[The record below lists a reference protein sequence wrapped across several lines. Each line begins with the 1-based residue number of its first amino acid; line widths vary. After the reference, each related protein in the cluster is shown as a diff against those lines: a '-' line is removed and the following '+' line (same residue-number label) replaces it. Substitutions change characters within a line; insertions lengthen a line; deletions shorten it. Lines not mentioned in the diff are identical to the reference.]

1 MRDAGFG
8 ALAGFAGGLVFA
20 QVMAVIGFL
29 PTVAAIVR
37 TDSPAVG
44 FAVHLLIAAVIGGLF
59 GALVAGRRDLLFWG
73 LAYGVLW
80 WFLGPLTLLPLLLG
94 VPVAWDVATAQTL
107 LPSLL
112 GHLAY
117 GAVTA
122 AALALLSRR
131 ARRPR
136 PGPLVRASA
145 AGLFTGAVL
154 GLGWSGPADGAEPGV
169 GWTGLLVGA
178 LVGASYALLFGDPG
192 EGGGPALIR
201 GAAFGFVWWVLA
213 AVTLSPLLTGHGLEW
228 TPAEVRT
235 QVGSLPAYVL
245 LGAGTALL
253 SGWLGG
259 LSRAVFSDDVRHAL
273 EGRLTGGRVISIWHG
288 VIAGLAGGAL
298 FTGVMVAVGFL
309 PVVADL
315 VGSKSAAVGLV
326 IHLLIS
332 QAVGVSYA
340 VLFRRRSFDPA
351 SGIGWG
357 VSYGFLWWV
366 LGNLTLLPVLLG
378 TAPRWNAAALAL
390 SFPSLVGHLAYGAV
404 LGLVYQRLE
413 ERVGPWHLTR
423 SEASRAR
430 AAARHEQTLSGA
442 PALWS
447 LITCVALLI
456 PVLVS

>member
-1 MRDAGFG
+1 MRNAGFG
-8 ALAGFAGGLVFA
+8 ALAGLVGGLVFGE
-20 QVMAVIGFL
+20 VMVLIGYL

-37 TDSPAVG
+37 ADSPVAG
-44 FAVHLLIAAVIGGLF
+44 FAVHLLIAAVIGGVF
-59 GALVAGRRDLLFWG
+59 GALVTRQRELLFWG

-94 VPVAWDVATAQTL
+94 RPVAWDVATAQAL
-107 LPSLL
+107 IPSLL

-122 AALALLSRR
+122 AVLALLLRR
-131 ARRPR
+131 GQRLR
-136 PGPLVRASA
+136 PGLLVRASA
-145 AGLFTGAVL
+145 SGLLLAPVL
-154 GLGWSGPADGAEPGV
+154 GLDGPD
-169 GWTGLLVGA
+169 LLVGV
-178 LVGASYALLFGDPG
+178 LVGASYAVLFGDPG
-192 EGGGPALIR
+192 EGGGPALVR

-213 AVTLSPLLTGHGLEW
+213 AVTVSPLLDGRGLEW
-228 TPAEVRT
+228 TPAAVRAA
-235 QVGSLPAYVL
+235 VESLPGHVL

-253 SGWLGG
+253 TGWLGG
-259 LSRAVFSDDVRHAL
+259 LSRAVFSDDVRHSL
-273 EGRLTGGRVISIWHG
+273 EGRLAGGRVISLWHG
-288 VIAGLAGGAL
+288 VVAGLAGGVI
-298 FTGVMVAVGFL
+298 FTGVMVAVGYL
-309 PVVADL
+309 PVVAAL
-315 VGSKSAAVGLV
+315 VGSESAVVGLV

-332 QAVGVSYA
+332 QVVGVSYA
-340 VLFRRRSFDPA
+340 VFFRRRSFDPA

-378 TAPRWNAAALAL
+378 AEPRWSAAALAV

-413 ERVGPWHLTR
+413 ERVAPWHLTR
-423 SEASRAR
+423 SQASAAR
-430 AAARHEQTLSGA
+430 AAARHEQTLSAA

-456 PVLVS
+456 PILVS

>member
-1 MRDAGFG
+1 MRNAGFG
-8 ALAGFAGGLVFA
+8 ALAGLAGGLVFGE
-20 QVMAVIGFL
+20 VMVLIGYL

-37 TDSPAVG
+37 TDSSVVG
-44 FAVHLLIAAVIGGLF
+44 FAVHLLIAAIIGSVF
-59 GALVAGRRDLLFWG
+59 GVLVAHQRELLFWG

-94 VPVAWDVATAQTL
+94 RPVAWDVATAQAL
-107 LPSLL
+107 VPSLL

-122 AALALLSRR
+122 GVLALVSRR
-131 ARRPR
+131 ERRFT
-136 PGPLVRASA
+136 PGLLVRAA
-145 AGLFTGAVL
+145 ASGLLVAPVL
-154 GLGWSGPADGAEPGV
+154 GSGLHGM
-169 GWTGLLVGA
+169 LVGA
-178 LVGASYALLFGDPG
+178 LVGACYAVIFGDPR

-213 AVTLSPLLTGHGLEW
+213 AATISPLLAGRGLEW
-228 TPAEVRT
+228 TPAAVRT
-235 QVGSLPAYVL
+235 AVASLPGDVL

-253 SGWLGG
+253 TGWLGG
-259 LSRAVFSDDVRHAL
+259 LSRAVFSDDIRHSL
-273 EGRLTGGRVISIWHG
+273 EGRLAGGRVISVWHG
-288 VIAGLAGGAL
+288 VVAGLAGGL
-298 FTGVMVAVGFL
+298 IFTGVMVAVGYL
-309 PVVADL
+309 PVVAAL
-315 VGSKSAAVGLV
+315 VGSESAAVGLV

-332 QAVGVSYA
+332 QLVGVTYA
-340 VLFRRRSFDPA
+340 VFFRRRSFDAA

-378 TAPRWNAAALAL
+378 AEPRWSAAALAV

-423 SEASRAR
+423 SEATAAR
-430 AAARHEQTLSGA
+430 AAARREQTLGAA

-456 PVLVS
+456 PILVS

>member
-1 MRDAGFG
+1 MRNAGFG
-8 ALAGFAGGLVFA
+8 ALAGLAGGLVFG

-37 TDSPAVG
+37 TDSSVVG
-44 FAVHLLIAAVIGGLF
+44 FAVHLLIAAVIGSIF
-59 GALVAGRRDLLFWG
+59 GTLVARQRELLFWG

-80 WFLGPLTLLPLLLG
+80 WFLGPLTLLPILLG
-94 VPVAWDVATAQTL
+94 RPVAWDVATAQAL
-107 LPSLL
+107 IPSLL

-122 AALALLSRR
+122 AVLALLSRGER
-131 ARRPR
+131 QFR
-136 PGPLVRASA
+136 PGLLVRAPA
-145 AGLFTGAVL
+145 AGLLAAAVL
-154 GLGWSGPADGAEPGV
+154 GLGWNGLIV
-169 GWTGLLVGA
+169 GT
-178 LVGASYALLFGDPG
+178 LVGASYAVIFDDPD
-192 EGGGPALIR
+192 EGTGPALIR
-201 GAAFGFVWWVLA
+201 GAAFGFAWWVLA
-213 AVTLSPLLTGHGLEW
+213 AVTISPLLDGGGLEW
-228 TPAEVRT
+228 APAAVRT
-235 QVGSLPAYVL
+235 AVASLPGYLL

-253 SGWLGG
+253 TSWLGG

-273 EGRLTGGRVISIWHG
+273 EGRLAGGRVISIWHG
-288 VIAGLAGGAL
+288 VIAGLAGGVI

-309 PVVADL
+309 PAVAAL
-315 VGSKSAAVGLV
+315 IGSESAVVGLV

-332 QAVGVSYA
+332 QAVGVTYA
-340 VLFRRRSFDPA
+340 VFFRRRSFDPA

-366 LGNLTLLPVLLG
+366 LGNLTLLPLLLG
-378 TAPRWNAAALAL
+378 TTRQWSAAALAV

-413 ERVGPWHLTR
+413 ERVSPWHLTR
-423 SEASRAR
+423 SEATALR
-430 AAARHEQTLSGA
+430 AAARHEQTLSAA

-456 PVLVS
+456 SILVS

>member
-1 MRDAGFG
+1 MRDAICG
-8 ALAGFAGGLVFA
+8 ALAGLVGGLVFG
-20 QVMAVIGFL
+20 QVMAVIGYL

-37 TDSPAVG
+37 TDSPVVG
-44 FAVHLLIAAVIGGLF
+44 FAVHLLIAAIIGSVF
-59 GALVAGRRDLLFWG
+59 GVLVARQRELLFWG

-94 VPVAWDVATAQTL
+94 RPVAWDAATAQAL
-107 LPSLL
+107 IPSLL

-122 AALALLSRR
+122 AVLAVLSRKE
-131 ARRPR
+131 RRLR
-136 PGPLVRASA
+136 PGLLLRAAA

-154 GLGWSGPADGAEPGV
+154 GLGSNGLSAEAVLGL
-169 GWTGLLVGA
+169 GWNGLIVGA
-178 LVGASYALLFGDPG
+178 LVGASYAVVFGDPR
-192 EGGGPALIR
+192 EGAGPALIR

-213 AVTLSPLLTGHGLEW
+213 AVTLSPLLDGRGLQW
-228 TPAEVRT
+228 TSAAVRT
-235 QVGSLPAYVL
+235 AVAALPAHVL

-253 SGWLGG
+253 TSLLGV
-259 LSRAVFSDDVRHAL
+259 LSRAVFSDDVRLTL
-273 EGRLTGGRVISIWHG
+273 EGRLAGGRVISIWHG
-288 VIAGLAGGAL
+288 VIAGLAGGAI

-309 PVVADL
+309 PVVASL
-315 VGSKSAAVGLV
+315 VGSESAVAGLV

-332 QAVGVSYA
+332 QAVGVTYA

-357 VSYGFLWWV
+357 VSYGFVWWV

-378 TAPRWNAAALAL
+378 AEPRWSAAALAL
-390 SFPSLVGHLAYGAV
+390 SFPSLIGHLAYGAV

-413 ERVGPWHLTR
+413 ERVAPWHLTR
-423 SEASRAR
+423 SEATAAR
-430 AAARHEQTLSGA
+430 AAARHEQTLSAA

-456 PVLVS
+456 PILVS

>member
-1 MRDAGFG
+1 MSDAVSVVRTTGIG
-8 ALAGFAGGLVFA
+8 ALAGLAGGLVFGA
-20 QVMAVIGFL
+20 VMAEIGYL

-37 TDSPAVG
+37 TDSPGVG
-44 FAVHLLIAAVIGGLF
+44 FAVHLLIAAVIGAAF
-59 GALVAGRRDLLFWG
+59 GALVARQRELLFWG

-80 WFLGPLTLLPLLLG
+80 WFLGPLTLLPFLLG
-94 VPVAWDVATAQTL
+94 RSVQWDVAAAQRL
-107 LPSLL
+107 IPSLL

-117 GAVTA
+117 GVATA
-122 AALALLSRR
+122 AVLALLTHRKR
-131 ARRPR
+131 QFV
-136 PGPLVRASA
+136 PGLLVRASA
-145 AGLFTGAVL
+145 SGLLLSPVL
-154 GLGWSGPADGAEPGV
+154 GFGGQ
-169 GWTGLLVGA
+169 GLLVG
-178 LVGASYALLFGDPG
+178 LLLGVSYALVFGDTR

-201 GAAFGFVWWVLA
+201 GAAFGFVWWGTA
-213 AVTLSPLLTGHGLEW
+213 AVTVAPLLDGRGLQW
-228 TPAEVRT
+228 TPEAVRAA
-235 QVGSLPAYVL
+235 VDSLPGHVL

-259 LSRAVFSDDVRHAL
+259 LSRAVFSDDVRHAQ
-273 EGRLTGGRVISIWHG
+273 EGRLTGGRVISLWHG
-288 VIAGLAGGAL
+288 VLAGLAGGVL

-309 PVVADL
+309 PTVATL
-315 VGSKSAAVGLV
+315 VGSRSQAVGLV

-332 QAVGVSYA
+332 QVVGVSYA

-366 LGNLTLLPVLLG
+366 LGNLTLLPLLLG
-378 TAPRWNAAALAL
+378 AEPRWSAAALAV

-413 ERVGPWHLTR
+413 ERVAPWHLTR
-423 SEASRAR
+423 SEAAAAR
-430 AAARHEQTLSGA
+430 AAARHEQTLGAA

-447 LITCVALLI
+447 LITCVALII

>member
-1 MRDAGFG
+1 MRNAGFG
-8 ALAGFAGGLVFA
+8 ALAGLAGGLVFG

-37 TDSPAVG
+37 TDSSVVG
-44 FAVHLLIAAVIGGLF
+44 FAVHLLIAAVIGSIF
-59 GALVAGRRDLLFWG
+59 GTLVARQRELLFWG

-80 WFLGPLTLLPLLLG
+80 WFLGPLTLLPILLG
-94 VPVAWDVATAQTL
+94 RPVAWDVATAQSL
-107 LPSLL
+107 IPSLL

-122 AALALLSRR
+122 AVLALLSCGERQF
-131 ARRPR
+131 R
-136 PGPLVRASA
+136 PGLLVRAPA
-145 AGLFTGAVL
+145 AGLLAAAVL
-154 GLGWSGPADGAEPGV
+154 GLGWN
-169 GWTGLLVGA
+169 GLIVGA
-178 LVGASYALLFGDPG
+178 LVGASYAVIFGDPD
-192 EGGGPALIR
+192 EGTGPALVR
-201 GAAFGFVWWVLA
+201 GAAFGFAWWVLA
-213 AVTLSPLLTGHGLEW
+213 AVTISPLLDGGGLEW
-228 TPAEVRT
+228 APAAVRAA
-235 QVGSLPAYVL
+235 VASLPGYLL

-253 SGWLGG
+253 TSWLGG

-273 EGRLTGGRVISIWHG
+273 EGRLAGGRVMSIWHG
-288 VIAGLAGGAL
+288 VIAGLAGGVI

-309 PVVADL
+309 PAVAAL
-315 VGSKSAAVGLV
+315 IGSESAVVGLV

-332 QAVGVSYA
+332 QAVGVTYA
-340 VLFRRRSFDPA
+340 VFFRRRSFDPA

-366 LGNLTLLPVLLG
+366 LGNLTLLPLLLG
-378 TAPRWNAAALAL
+378 TTRQWSAAALAV

-413 ERVGPWHLTR
+413 ERVSPWHLTR
-423 SEASRAR
+423 SEATALR
-430 AAARHEQTLSGA
+430 AAARHEQTLSAA

-456 PVLVS
+456 PILVS